1 MPAPDDQNAN
11 PAPRGLIRFVRPLV
25 FTLAVFFLI
34 LVGLWIALP
43 RLTQELLVPMLASAL
58 GMPHMSVDIRRA
70 DFSGLDLGEI
80 SLAPDSDIRTTAVQ
94 VDWSLDGLLRG
105 RVDRVRIMGLHVLA
119 RETDGK
125 WAVRGL
131 PEAKKSPD
139 ASSAPMFMPRI
150 GEVFLDGQIILDGH
164 HLKLSAPLSVN
175 GSLDEDGRL
184 LLDTRTALAGQD
196 VRLAL
201 DADLGR
207 NDFRLALALPP
218 ASIAALASLIPGLG
232 NLPVSGTIEAQ
243 ANATLPSD
251 QKPRMEAGL
260 GLGDIRTLIGDNA
273 LAQEGD
279 TTMRLDWQDG
289 ARLALDPI
297 RLSAPLPLVLTMSD
311 MQADLDSGTFG
322 GSFDL
327 AVATLPGLRFSSTP
341 HLTGRT
347 EIKRTDLGWD
357 MRTRAELGSIDIS
370 LVETPELK
378 ATLEP
383 TPVSLDISTNG
394 TDLRMAGGLALGRLR
409 LTRETATVSMSG
421 LNMNCTATRLSGAVT
436 GTARL
441 DGARLEARTP
451 ALTLTANALGAECA
465 FKLGDEP
472 SLNGT
477 LSAKANA
484 KSGDTA
490 AVMTMRLP
498 LAWPHPAASPGS
510 MNVDV
515 NWKKKDLAKISSR
528 IVQKVHGLSLD
539 GSVSVLPVELRASL
553 KGHVDMLKPEASWV
567 EVNAAQELILPGNL
581 ARFAPTLSEL
591 SGSVR
596 LVANARL
603 DLSRGA
609 PMVPASMKLTGL
621 TLAHGQS
628 KTTLNNGSA
637 ALAFSDLLTF
647 RSDPAGRMAFD
658 RLQLGAVILEQGD
671 IRFQIEALHS
681 ILVEGCGFRWA
692 GGRVG
697 SQAFRVNPNVEDY
710 TVELYCDQVVL
721 AQALGQLGMTQAKG
735 DGTVNGRIPLHYAD
749 GSLTF
754 DNGFLYS
761 TPGEKGVLRVQG
773 TEILTAGVPQGSA
786 QYGQLDLA
794 AEALK
799 DFSYEWAKIRVNTQ
813 QKELIVSLQLDGKP
827 EKPLPFTFN
836 RDIGGFARVS
846 ADSPG
851 SVFQGIRL
859 DVNFRLPLDQLLQYR
874 QLIELM
880 KNGG

>member
-1 MPAPDDQNAN
+1 MPAPDDQNSN

-25 FTLAVFFLI
+25 FTLAVFSLI
-34 LVGLWIALP
+34 LAGLWITLP
-43 RLTQELLVPMLASAL
+43 RLAQGLLVPMLASAL
-58 GMPHMSVDIRRA
+58 GMPHLSVDIRRA

-80 SLAPDSDIRTTAVQ
+80 SLAPNSGIRATAVQ

-105 RVDRVRIMGLHVLA
+105 RVERVRVMGLHLLA

-131 PEAKKSPD
+131 PEAQKSPD
-139 ASSAPMFMPRI
+139 AGSSPMFMPQI
-150 GEVFLDGQIILDGH
+150 GEVFVDGQITLDGQR
-164 HLKLSAPLSVN
+164 LKHSAPLSVN
-175 GSLDEDGRL
+175 GSLDEGGRL
-184 LLDTRTALAGQD
+184 LLDTRTTMAGQD

-201 DADLGR
+201 DADLSR
-207 NDFRLALALPP
+207 HDFRLSMALPP
-218 ASIAALASLIPGLG
+218 ASVAALASLVPGME

-243 ANATLPSD
+243 ANATLSPD
-251 QKPRMEAGL
+251 QKPRMEVGL
-260 GLGDIRTLIGDNA
+260 GLGDIRTLIGKNA

-279 TTMRLDWQDG
+279 TTMRLDWQNG

-297 RLSAPLPLVLTMSD
+297 RLTEPLPLILTMSD
-311 MQADLDSGTFG
+311 IQADLDGGTFG

-327 AVATLPGLRFSSTP
+327 AVAALPGLHFSSTP

-347 EIKRTDLGWD
+347 EINRTELGWD
-357 MRTRAELGSIDIS
+357 MSTRAELSAIGIS
-370 LVETPELK
+370 LIEAPELK
-378 ATLEP
+378 ADLEP
-383 TPVSLDISTNG
+383 TPVSLDLSTNG
-394 TDLRMAGGLALGRLR
+394 TDLRMDCGLALGRLR
-409 LTRETATVSMSG
+409 LTQKTDTVNMSG
-421 LNMNCTATRLSGAVT
+421 LNLNCTVTRLFGAMT
-436 GTARL
+436 GTVL
-441 DGARLEARTP
+441 LNGARLEAKTS
-451 ALTLTANALGAECA
+451 ALTLATRTLNAQCA
-465 FKLGDEP
+465 FELGDEP
-472 SLNGT
+472 SVNGT
-477 LSAKANA
+477 LNA
-484 KSGDTA
+484 GASVTSGDTA
-490 AVMTMRLP
+490 AVMTVRLP

-515 NWKKKDLAKISSR
+515 NWKKKGLAKISSR

-539 GSVSVLPVELRASL
+539 GSVSVLPVAVRASL

-567 EVNAAQELILPGNL
+567 EVNAAQKLTLPGNL
-581 ARFAPTLSEL
+581 AQFTPTLSEL
-591 SGSVR
+591 SGNVR
-596 LVANARL
+596 LDANARL
-603 DLSRGA
+603 DLSRGL
-609 PMVPASMKLTGL
+609 PVVPASMRLTGL
-621 TLAHGQS
+621 SLVHGQS
-628 KTTLNNGSA
+628 KTTLSNGSA
-637 ALAFSDLLTF
+637 ALAFSDLLTL
-647 RSDPAGRMAFD
+647 RSDPGGRMAFD
-658 RLQLGAVILEQGD
+658 RLQLGAVILDQGD
-671 IRFQIEALHS
+671 LRFQVEALHS
-681 ILVEGCGFRWA
+681 ILVEGCDFRWA

-697 SQAFRVNPNVEDY
+697 SESFRVNPNVEDY

-721 AQALGQLGMTQAKG
+721 ARALGQLGMTRAEG
-735 DGTVNGRIPLHYAD
+735 DGTVNGRIPVRYAD

-773 TEILTAGVPQGSA
+773 TDILTAGVPQGSA

-799 DFSYEWAKIRVNTQ
+799 DFSYEWAKIRMNTQ

-827 EKPLPFTFN
+827 ERPLPFTFN